1 MRGYSMKTLAERINA
16 GKEELNAIWAK
27 KTALFDEKYA
37 LIEAEQAA
45 LIETLV
51 SEHGF
56 DKLQEAG
63 LKVSIANAV
72 RIEGVGMHLTIEYHS
87 WRRSDNADKN
97 TFDPKLVD
105 VNLSTTGYG
114 WRMSSNT
121 TPESM
126 TKDFNEY
133 IQAGHDLVLL
143 ATWMKT
149 ADFTGIAKQLFDISK
164 ISQDKYEGYKAD
176 EDKEIADNYL
186 ARRDEFVEA
195 IFNSISEG
203 DDVSEIV
210 RCRVTNMQ
218 SGYGRKYSVS
228 SIPVF
233 DKFTQKGEG
242 FRIIHTFPTEDY
254 IKDSKQT
261 LKSADIK
268 DYISYSIT
276 R

>member
-1 MRGYSMKTLAERINA
+1 MKTLAERINA

-27 KTALFDEKYA
+27 RTALSNEKYA

-45 LIETLV
+45 LIKPLMP
-51 SEHGF
+51 EHGF

-63 LKVSIANAV
+63 LKVSIADAV
-72 RIEGVGMHLTIEYHS
+72 SIEGAGMHLTIEYHS

-133 IQAGHDLVLL
+133 IQSGHDLVVL

-149 ADFTGIAKQLFDISK
+149 ADFNGIAKQLFDIGKLS
-164 ISQDKYEGYKAD
+164 
-176 EDKEIADNYL
+176 
-186 ARRDEFVEA
+186 
-195 IFNSISEG
+195 
-203 DDVSEIV
+203 
-210 RCRVTNMQ
+210 
-218 SGYGRKYSVS
+218 
-228 SIPVF
+228 
-233 DKFTQKGEG
+233 
-242 FRIIHTFPTEDY
+242 
-254 IKDSKQT
+254 
-261 LKSADIK
+261 
-268 DYISYSIT
+268 
-276 R
+276 

>member
-1 MRGYSMKTLAERINA
+1 MKTLAEKINA
-16 GKEELNAIWAK
+16 GKDELNAIWAK
-27 KTALFDEKYA
+27 RTALSNEKHV
-37 LIEAEQAA
+37 LIEAAAAA
-45 LIETLV
+45 LIKPLM

-63 LKVSIANAV
+63 LKVSIENGV
-72 RIEGVGMHLTIEYHS
+72 SIKGVGTHLTIEYHF
-87 WRRSDNADKN
+87 WRASDNADKN
-97 TFDPKLVD
+97 VFDPKCVD

-114 WRMSSNT
+114 WRMCSNNI
-121 TPESM
+121 PESM
-126 TKDFNEY
+126 TEDFNRY
-133 IQAGHDLVLL
+133 VQSGHDLVVL

-164 ISQDKYEGYKAD
+164 IAHDKYEGYKAD
-176 EDKEIADNYL
+176 EDKEAADNYL
-186 ARRDEFVEA
+186 TRRDELVEA

-210 RCRVTNMQ
+210 SRKVSNIQ
-218 SGYGRKYSVS
+218 SGYGRKHSVS

-242 FRIIHTFPTEDY
+242 FRIIHTFPTEDH
-254 IKDSKQT
+254 IEDSKQT

-268 DYISYSIT
+268 NHILHSLT

>member
-1 MRGYSMKTLAERINA
+1 MKTLAERINA

-45 LIETLV
+45 SIKPLM

-63 LKVSIANAV
+63 LKVSIENGV
-72 RIEGVGMHLTIEYHS
+72 RIEGVGTHLTIEYHS
-87 WRRSDNADKN
+87 WRRSSDNVDKN

-105 VNLSTTGYG
+105 VDLSTTGYG

-164 ISQDKYEGYKAD
+164 IAHDKYEGYKAA
-176 EDKEIADNYL
+176 EYNEILDNYS
-186 ARRDEFVEA
+186 ARRDEFVEE

-210 RCRVTNMQ
+210 RCRVTNMS

-233 DKFTQKGEG
+233 DKFTQNGEG
-242 FRIIHTFPTEDY
+242 FRIIHTFPTEDF

-268 DYISYSIT
+268 NYILHSLT
-276 R
+276 H

>member
-1 MRGYSMKTLAERINA
+1 MKTLAERINA

-27 KTALFDEKYA
+27 KTVLFDEKYA

-45 LIETLV
+45 LIEPLM

-63 LKVSIANAV
+63 LKVSIENGV
-72 RIEGVGMHLTIEYHS
+72 SIEGVGMHLTIEYHS
-87 WRRSDNADKN
+87 WRRSDNTDKN

-133 IQAGHDLVLL
+133 VQSGHDLVVL

-164 ISQDKYEGYKAD
+164 MAHDKYEGYKAD
-176 EDKEIADNYL
+176 EDEEVADNYS
-186 ARRDEFVEA
+186 ARRDEFV
-195 IFNSISEG
+195 
-203 DDVSEIV
+203 
-210 RCRVTNMQ
+210 
-218 SGYGRKYSVS
+218 
-228 SIPVF
+228 
-233 DKFTQKGEG
+233 
-242 FRIIHTFPTEDY
+242 
-254 IKDSKQT
+254 
-261 LKSADIK
+261 
-268 DYISYSIT
+268 
-276 R
+276 

>member
-1 MRGYSMKTLAERINA
+1 MKTLAERINA
-16 GKEELNAIWAK
+16 GKDELNAIWAK
-27 KTALFDEKYA
+27 RTALSNEKFA
-37 LIEAEQAA
+37 QAEAVQAA
-45 LIETLV
+45 LIKPLM

-63 LKVSIANAV
+63 LKVSIGNGV
-72 RIEGVGMHLTIEYHS
+72 NIKGVGMHLTIEYHS
-87 WRRSDNADKN
+87 WRRSDNADKSA
-97 TFDPKLVD
+97 FDPKLVD

-133 IQAGHDLVLL
+133 VQSGHDLVVL

-164 ISQDKYEGYKAD
+164 IAQDKYEGYKAD
-176 EDKEIADNYL
+176 EDKEAADNYL
-186 ARRDEFVEA
+186 ARRDELVEA

-210 RCRVTNMQ
+210 SRKVTNMQ

-268 DYISYSIT
+268 NNILHSIT